1 MKDHHTYENGLKYK
15 PDYKWPEPGSE
26 RNCPKFD
33 HNLELA
39 EDVPNY
45 FGKPWWCHKC
55 QYQFSEEEFPD
66 MKCPLKDDSDQS

>member
-45 FGKPWWCHKC
+45 FGKTLVV
-55 QYQFSEEEFPD
+55 S
-66 MKCPLKDDSDQS
+66 

>member
-33 HNLELA
+33 HNLS
-39 EDVPNY
+39 
-45 FGKPWWCHKC
+45 W
-55 QYQFSEEEFPD
+55 
-66 MKCPLKDDSDQS
+66 LKMYLITLGNLGGVINVSINFQKRNFLT